1 MPSHGRQY
9 WIRTEQG
16 RVWGPYP
23 INALERL
30 RGQLTEKAQASIDGQ
45 QFRPGT
51 DFPELR
57 SLLTA
62 RSSAPAA
69 PSIPT
74 PPKVNPTPPKASPTP
89 PKGSPIPPKANPTP
103 PKASPTPPKGSPIPP
118 KANPTPAGGMYI
130 GPALRAMIEGTGKIK
145 RPEEPAAAAPPER
158 PVPPAPKPSAPP
170 VMRPAAVVHSEKLE
184 LSEQGNLADVST
196 VRLYA
201 LAALNAAS
209 GWLELQLE
217 SGRMITISFR
227 RGAPDHLSS
236 DDPELSLLR
245 FLQMRKVVTAEQAS
259 QAELHATKSGMD
271 VVSALFQLQFIP
283 PADAHKLLGEH
294 AVFLLDRA
302 IETARGT
309 FSFQNDAPSPPGAF
323 ALGHKWTLLAEAVR
337 RLDPVPLRAR
347 LGKQL
352 ARRVQRSGGSSIG
365 KLEELALTAQEA
377 RVHASIDGTRA
388 GEELVEQHGGPV
400 ALRLLFLLTELKHL
414 SFGEAE
420 EPRPAAP
427 QPPAPPPPAAA
438 PPPPPQGAAKP
449 APAPAARLTPP
460 QGSAPTARPTPARG
474 SAPVARPPPAPPK
487 PAAPS
492 RTYATPP
499 ADETPEAQLVRL
511 RGILA
516 RLEKGTHFEALGL
529 DRKATPADV
538 KKAFV
543 LLARDLHPDT
553 VTDPSQSELRGLK
566 ESLFARVNEAAQVLG
581 DDARRKE
588 YEAELTGDKKDVDVG
603 RIFDAEE
610 KFQKAEI
617 LIKAR
622 KYKEGLVLLD
632 EAIKLNDQEAE
643 FYAWRG
649 YARFLL
655 ANDRKLAFDDCA
667 AEVKKALKLV
677 ERCLPAHLFLG
688 HMHKVVGNLKAAASS
703 FQRVLDLDE
712 KHVDAQREL
721 RLMGKKA

>member
-1 MPSHGRQY
+1 MPPGGRQY

-23 INALERL
+23 IDALERL
-30 RGQLTEKAQASIDGQ
+30 RGQLTENAQASLDGKE
-45 QFRPGT
+45 FRSGM

-57 SLLTA
+57 SLLTERKA
-62 RSSAPAA
+62 APA
-69 PSIPT
+69 PPPT
-74 PPKVNPTPPKASPTP
+74 PPPPRAH
-89 PKGSPIPPKANPTP
+89 
-103 PKASPTPPKGSPIPP
+103 
-118 KANPTPAGGMYI
+118 PTPAAGMYV
-130 GPALRAMIEGTGKIK
+130 GPALRAMIEGAATRKA
-145 RPEEPAAAAPPER
+145 PEEPAAAPPHEK
-158 PVPPAPKPSAPP
+158 PAPPAPKPSGPP
-170 VMRPAAVVHSEKLE
+170 VMRPAAVMQSEKLE
-184 LSEQGNLADVST
+184 LAEQGDLADIT
-196 VRLYA
+196 PVRLYA
-201 LAALNAAS
+201 LAAIAGAN

-217 SGRMITISFR
+217 SGRMITVSFR
-227 RGAPDHLSS
+227 RGTPDHVSS

-245 FLQMRKVVTAEQAS
+245 FLQGRKTLTAEQAS
-259 QAELHATKSGMD
+259 QAELHATKGGVD

-294 AVFLLDRA
+294 ALFLLDRV
-302 IETARGT
+302 IESSRGT
-309 FSFQNDAPSPPGAF
+309 FTFEKDAPSPPGAF

-337 RLDPVPLRAR
+337 RLDPSPLRAR
-347 LGKQL
+347 LAKQL
-352 ARRVQRSGGSSIG
+352 GRHVQRSGGSSIG

-377 RVHASIDGTRA
+377 RLYASIDGTRL
-388 GEELVEQHGGPV
+388 GEELVEQHGAPV
-400 ALRLLFLLTELKHL
+400 TLRLLHLLTELKHL
-414 SFGEAE
+414 SFGEAAE
-420 EPRPAAP
+420 EPRPAAA
-427 QPPAPPPPAAA
+427 APPPPAPAAVPEPAVQAA
-438 PPPPPQGAAKP
+438 PPP
-449 APAPAARLTPP
+449 APRPAA
-460 QGSAPTARPTPARG
+460 AARPTPARG
-474 SAPVARPPPAPPK
+474 SAPVAKPAPPPPK
-487 PAAPS
+487 PAAPT

-499 ADETPEAQLVRL
+499 LDETPEAQLARL
-511 RGILA
+511 RGVVA

-529 DRKATPADV
+529 DRKATAAEV

-553 VTDPSQSELRGLK
+553 VTDPSQAELRAVK

-610 KFQKAEI
+610 KFQRAEI

-622 KYKEGLVLLD
+622 KYKEGLALLE
-632 EAIKLNDQEAE
+632 EAIQLNDQEAE

-655 ANDRKLAFDDCA
+655 ASDRKQAFDDCA

-688 HMHKVVGNLKAAASS
+688 HMHKVVGNLKSATSS
-703 FQRVLDLDE
+703 FQRVLDLDD
-712 KHVDAQREL
+712 KHVEAQREL

>member
-1 MPSHGRQY
+1 MPPGGRQY

-23 INALERL
+23 LEALERL
-30 RGQLTEKAQASIDGQ
+30 RGQLTEKAQASLDGQ
-45 QFRPGT
+45 EFRSGM

-57 SLLTA
+57 SLLSA
-62 RSSAPAA
+62 QRSISAA
-69 PSIPT
+69 PT
-74 PPKVNPTPPKASPTP
+74 PPPPKVRV
-89 PKGSPIPPKANPTP
+89 
-103 PKASPTPPKGSPIPP
+103 
-118 KANPTPAGGMYI
+118 TPAGGMYV
-130 GPALRAMIEGTGKIK
+130 GPALRAMIEG
-145 RPEEPAAAAPPER
+145 AAAKKQAPEPEA
-158 PVPPAPKPSAPP
+158 PAPVATPQKASQPPRAPAAPP
-170 VMRPAAVVHSEKLE
+170 VMRPVAVMQSEKLE
-184 LSEQGNLADVST
+184 MPIGGDLAEVSP

-209 GWLELQLE
+209 GRLELHLE
-217 SGRMITISFR
+217 SGRLITISFR
-227 RGAPDHLSS
+227 RGTPDHLSS

-245 FLQMRKVVTAEQAS
+245 FLQARKVVSADQAAQAEQHAS
-259 QAELHATKSGMD
+259 KNGVD

-283 PADAHKLLGEH
+283 PADAHKVLGEH

-302 IETARGT
+302 IETVRGT
-309 FSFQNDAPSPPGAF
+309 FSFEKDAPSPPGAF
-323 ALGHKWTLLAEAVR
+323 ALGQKWTLLAEAVR

-352 ARRVQRSGGSSIG
+352 ACRVQRSGGSSIG
-365 KLEELALTAQEA
+365 KVEELALTAQET
-377 RVHASIDGTRA
+377 RVHASIDGTRR
-388 GEELVEQHGGPV
+388 GDEIVEQHGGAV
-400 ALRLLFLLTELKHL
+400 ALRLLYLLTELKHL

-420 EPRPAAP
+420 EPRPAS
-427 QPPAPPPPAAA
+427 AA
-438 PPPPPQGAAKP
+438 PPPPPSP
-449 APAPAARLTPP
+449 PPAPAAVAPPPPVAVAPPAPAAGPTPP
-460 QGSAPTARPTPARG
+460 ASASARPAAVKRPTPARG
-474 SAPVARPPPAPPK
+474 SAPVAKPPPAPPK

-499 ADETPEAQLVRL
+499 PDETPQAQLARL
-511 RGILA
+511 RGVLG

-553 VTDPSQSELRGLK
+553 VTDPSQGELRAVK
-566 ESLFARVNEAAQVLG
+566 ESLFARINEAAEVLG

-622 KYKEGLVLLD
+622 KYKEGLALLD
-632 EAIKLNDQEAE
+632 EAIQLNDQEAE

-655 ANDRKLAFDDCA
+655 ATDRKTAFDECA
-667 AEVKKALKLV
+667 NEVKKALKLV
-677 ERCLPAHLFLG
+677 DRCLPAHLFLG

-703 FQRVLDLDE
+703 FQRVLDLDD
-712 KHVDAQREL
+712 KHVEAQREL

>member
-1 MPSHGRQY
+1 MPPGGKQY

-23 INALERL
+23 IEALERL
-30 RGQLTEKAQASIDGQ
+30 RGQLTEKAQASLDGKE
-45 QFRPGT
+45 FRSGM

-57 SLLTA
+57 SLLTE
-62 RSSAPAA
+62 RKVTPAP
-69 PSIPT
+69 PST
-74 PPKVNPTPPKASPTP
+74 PPPPRAH
-89 PKGSPIPPKANPTP
+89 
-103 PKASPTPPKGSPIPP
+103 
-118 KANPTPAGGMYI
+118 PTPAAGMYV
-130 GPALRAMIEGTGKIK
+130 GPALRAMIEGAAGRKP
-145 RPEEPAAAAPPER
+145 PEEPAAAPPPEK
-158 PVPPAPKPSAPP
+158 PAPPAPKPSGPP
-170 VMRPAAVVHSEKLE
+170 VMRPAAVMQSEKLE
-184 LSEQGNLADVST
+184 LAEQGDLADIT
-196 VRLYA
+196 PVRLYA
-201 LAALNAAS
+201 LAAIAGAN

-217 SGRMITISFR
+217 SGRMITVSFR
-227 RGAPDHLSS
+227 RGTPDHVSS

-245 FLQMRKVVTAEQAS
+245 FLQGRKTLTAEQAS
-259 QAELHATKSGMD
+259 QAELHATKGGVD

-294 AVFLLDRA
+294 ALFLLDRV
-302 IETARGT
+302 IESSRGT
-309 FSFQNDAPSPPGAF
+309 FTFEKDAPSPPGAF

-337 RLDPVPLRAR
+337 RLDPSPLRAR

-352 ARRVQRSGGSSIG
+352 GRHVQRSGGSSIG

-377 RVHASIDGTRA
+377 RLYASTDGTRL
-388 GEELVEQHGGPV
+388 GEDLVEQHGAPV
-400 ALRLLFLLTELKHL
+400 TLRLFHLLTELKHL
-414 SFGEAE
+414 SFGEAAE
-420 EPRPAAP
+420 EPRPASAAP
-427 QPPAPPPPAAA
+427 QPAPPPAPAPEPEPAVRAA
-438 PPPPPQGAAKP
+438 PPPAPKPP
-449 APAPAARLTPP
+449 PAAPP
-460 QGSAPTARPTPARG
+460 RPAAAARPTPARG
-474 SAPVARPPPAPPK
+474 AAPVARPAPPPPK
-487 PAAPS
+487 PAAPT

-499 ADETPEAQLVRL
+499 LDETPQAQLARL
-511 RGILA
+511 RGVVA

-529 DRKATPADV
+529 DRKATPTEV

-553 VTDPSQSELRGLK
+553 VTDPSQAELRGVK

-581 DDARRKE
+581 DDAQRKE

-617 LIKAR
+617 FIKAR
-622 KYKEGLVLLD
+622 KYKEGLALLD
-632 EAIKLNDQEAE
+632 EAIQLNDQEAE

-655 ANDRKLAFDDCA
+655 AGDRKQAFDDCA
-667 AEVKKALKLV
+667 GEVKKALKLV

-688 HMHKVVGNLKAAASS
+688 HMQKVVGNVKAAASS
-703 FQRVLDLDE
+703 FQRVLDLDD
-712 KHVDAQREL
+712 KHVEAQREL

>member
-1 MPSHGRQY
+1 MPPGGKQY

-23 INALERL
+23 IEALERL
-30 RGQLTEKAQASIDGQ
+30 RGQLTEKAQASLDGKE
-45 QFRPGT
+45 FRSGM

-57 SLLTA
+57 SLLTE
-62 RSSAPAA
+62 RKVTPAP
-69 PSIPT
+69 PST
-74 PPKVNPTPPKASPTP
+74 PPPPRAH
-89 PKGSPIPPKANPTP
+89 
-103 PKASPTPPKGSPIPP
+103 
-118 KANPTPAGGMYI
+118 PTPAAGMYV
-130 GPALRAMIEGTGKIK
+130 GPALRAMIEGAAGRKP
-145 RPEEPAAAAPPER
+145 PEEPAAAPPPEK
-158 PVPPAPKPSAPP
+158 PAPPAPKPSGPP
-170 VMRPAAVVHSEKLE
+170 VMRPAAVMQSEKLE
-184 LSEQGNLADVST
+184 LAEQGDLADIT
-196 VRLYA
+196 PVRLYA
-201 LAALNAAS
+201 LAAIAGAN

-217 SGRMITISFR
+217 SGRMITVSFR
-227 RGAPDHLSS
+227 RGTPDHVSS

-245 FLQMRKVVTAEQAS
+245 FLQGRKTLTAEQAS
-259 QAELHATKSGMD
+259 QAELHATKGGVD

-294 AVFLLDRA
+294 ALFLLDRV
-302 IETARGT
+302 IESSRGT
-309 FSFQNDAPSPPGAF
+309 FTFEKDAPSPPGAF

-337 RLDPVPLRAR
+337 RLDPSPLRAR

-352 ARRVQRSGGSSIG
+352 GCHVQRSGGSSIG

-377 RVHASIDGTRA
+377 RLYASIDGTRL
-388 GEELVEQHGGPV
+388 GEDLVEQHGAPV
-400 ALRLLFLLTELKHL
+400 TLRLFHLLTELKHL
-414 SFGEAE
+414 SFGEAAE
-420 EPRPAAP
+420 EPRPASAAP
-427 QPPAPPPPAAA
+427 QPAPPPAPAPEPEPGRAA
-438 PPPPPQGAAKP
+438 PPPAPKPPP
-449 APAPAARLTPP
+449 PRPAA
-460 QGSAPTARPTPARG
+460 AARPTPARG
-474 SAPVARPPPAPPK
+474 SAPVARPAPPPPK
-487 PAAPS
+487 PAAPT

-499 ADETPEAQLVRL
+499 LDETPQAQLARL
-511 RGILA
+511 RGVVA

-529 DRKATPADV
+529 DRKATPTEV

-553 VTDPSQSELRGLK
+553 VTDPSQAELRGVK

-581 DDARRKE
+581 DDAQRKE

-617 LIKAR
+617 FIKAR
-622 KYKEGLVLLD
+622 KYKEGLALLD
-632 EAIKLNDQEAE
+632 EAIQLNDQEAE

-655 ANDRKLAFDDCA
+655 AGDRKQAFDDCA
-667 AEVKKALKLV
+667 GEVKKALKLV

-688 HMHKVVGNLKAAASS
+688 HMQKVVGNVKAAASS
-703 FQRVLDLDE
+703 FQRVLDLDD
-712 KHVDAQREL
+712 KHVEAQREL

>member
-1 MPSHGRQY
+1 MPPGGKQY

-23 INALERL
+23 IEALERL
-30 RGQLTEKAQASIDGQ
+30 RGQLTEKAQASLDGKE
-45 QFRPGT
+45 FRSGM

-57 SLLTA
+57 SLLTE
-62 RSSAPAA
+62 RKVTPAP
-69 PSIPT
+69 PST
-74 PPKVNPTPPKASPTP
+74 PPPPRAH
-89 PKGSPIPPKANPTP
+89 
-103 PKASPTPPKGSPIPP
+103 
-118 KANPTPAGGMYI
+118 PTPAAGMYV
-130 GPALRAMIEGTGKIK
+130 GPALRAMIEGAAGRKP
-145 RPEEPAAAAPPER
+145 PEEPAAAPPPEK
-158 PVPPAPKPSAPP
+158 PAPPAPKPSGPP
-170 VMRPAAVVHSEKLE
+170 VMRPAAVMQSEKLE
-184 LSEQGNLADVST
+184 LAEQGDLADVT
-196 VRLYA
+196 PVRLYA
-201 LAALNAAS
+201 LAAIAGAN

-217 SGRMITISFR
+217 SGRMITVSFR
-227 RGAPDHLSS
+227 RGTPDHVSS

-245 FLQMRKVVTAEQAS
+245 FLQGRKTLTAEQAS
-259 QAELHATKSGMD
+259 QAELHATKGGVD

-294 AVFLLDRA
+294 ALFLLDRV
-302 IETARGT
+302 IESSRGT
-309 FSFQNDAPSPPGAF
+309 FTFEKDAPSPPGAF

-337 RLDPVPLRAR
+337 RLDPSPLRAR

-352 ARRVQRSGGSSIG
+352 GCHVQRSGGSSIG

-377 RVHASIDGTRA
+377 RLYASIDGTRL
-388 GEELVEQHGGPV
+388 GEDLVEQHGAPV
-400 ALRLLFLLTELKHL
+400 TLRLFHLLTELKHL
-414 SFGEAE
+414 SFGEAAE
-420 EPRPAAP
+420 EPRPASAAP
-427 QPPAPPPPAAA
+427 QPAPPPAPAPEPEPGRAA
-438 PPPPPQGAAKP
+438 PPPAPKPPP
-449 APAPAARLTPP
+449 PRPAA
-460 QGSAPTARPTPARG
+460 AARPTPARG
-474 SAPVARPPPAPPK
+474 SAPVARPAPPPPK
-487 PAAPS
+487 PAAPT

-499 ADETPEAQLVRL
+499 LDETPQAQLARL
-511 RGILA
+511 RGVVA

-529 DRKATPADV
+529 DRKATPTEV

-553 VTDPSQSELRGLK
+553 VTDPSQAELRGVK

-581 DDARRKE
+581 DDAQRKE

-617 LIKAR
+617 FIKAR
-622 KYKEGLVLLD
+622 KYKEGLALLD
-632 EAIKLNDQEAE
+632 EAIQLNDQEAE

-655 ANDRKLAFDDCA
+655 AGDRKQAFDDCA
-667 AEVKKALKLV
+667 GEVKKALKLV

-688 HMHKVVGNLKAAASS
+688 HMQKVVGNVKAAASS
-703 FQRVLDLDE
+703 FQRVLDLDD
-712 KHVDAQREL
+712 KHVEAQREL

>member
-1 MPSHGRQY
+1 MPPGGRQY

-23 INALERL
+23 IGALERL
-30 RGQLTEKAQASIDGQ
+30 RGQLTEKAQASLDGKE
-45 QFRPGT
+45 FRSGM

-57 SLLTA
+57 SLLTERKA
-62 RSSAPAA
+62 T
-69 PSIPT
+69 PT
-74 PPKVNPTPPKASPTP
+74 PPSTPPVPRVH
-89 PKGSPIPPKANPTP
+89 
-103 PKASPTPPKGSPIPP
+103 
-118 KANPTPAGGMYI
+118 PTPAAGMYV
-130 GPALRAMIEGTGKIK
+130 GPALRAMIEGTAARKS
-145 RPEEPAAAAPPER
+145 PEEPVAAPPPEK
-158 PVPPAPKPSAPP
+158 PAPPAPKPSGPP
-170 VMRPAAVVHSEKLE
+170 VMRPAAVMQSEKLE
-184 LSEQGNLADVST
+184 LAEQGNLAEVT
-196 VRLYA
+196 PVRLYA
-201 LAALNAAS
+201 LAALGGAN

-227 RGAPDHLSS
+227 RGTPDHVSS

-245 FLQMRKVVTAEQAS
+245 FLQGRKIVTAEQAS
-259 QAELHATKSGMD
+259 QAEQHATKGGVD

-302 IETARGT
+302 IETSRGT
-309 FSFQNDAPSPPGAF
+309 FTFEKDAPSPPGAF

-352 ARRVQRSGGSSIG
+352 GHHVQRSGGSSIG
-365 KLEELALTAQEA
+365 KLEE
-377 RVHASIDGTRA
+377 
-388 GEELVEQHGGPV
+388 V
-400 ALRLLFLLTELKHL
+400 ALRLLHLLTELKHL
-414 SFGEAE
+414 SFGEAAE
-420 EPRPAAP
+420 EPRPASAP
-427 QPPAPPPPAAA
+427 QPAPPAPAAA
-438 PPPPPQGAAKP
+438 PEPSVQAAPPPAPKPPPVAAP
-449 APAPAARLTPP
+449 RPAA
-460 QGSAPTARPTPARG
+460 AARPTPARG
-474 SAPVARPPPAPPK
+474 SAPVARPAPPPPK

-499 ADETPEAQLVRL
+499 ADETPQAQLARL
-511 RGILA
+511 RGIVA

-529 DRKATPADV
+529 DRKATPAEV

-553 VTDPSQSELRGLK
+553 VTDPSQAELRGLK

-581 DDARRKE
+581 DDPRRKE
-588 YEAELTGDKKDVDVG
+588 YEAELAGDKKDVDVG

-617 LIKAR
+617 FIKAR
-622 KYKEGLVLLD
+622 KYKEGLALLD
-632 EAIKLNDQEAE
+632 EAIQLNDQEAE

-655 ANDRKLAFDDCA
+655 ASDRKQAFDDCA
-667 AEVKKALKLV
+667 SEVKKALKLV

-688 HMHKVVGNLKAAASS
+688 HMHKVVGNLKAATSS
-703 FQRVLDLDE
+703 FQRVLDLDD
-712 KHVDAQREL
+712 KHVEAQREL

>member
-1 MPSHGRQY
+1 MPPGGRQY

-23 INALERL
+23 IDALERL
-30 RGQLTEKAQASIDGQ
+30 RGQLTEKAQASLDGKE
-45 QFRPGT
+45 FRSGM

-57 SLLTA
+57 SLLTERKA
-62 RSSAPAA
+62 TPAPPSAP
-69 PSIPT
+69 
-74 PPKVNPTPPKASPTP
+74 PPPRAH
-89 PKGSPIPPKANPTP
+89 
-103 PKASPTPPKGSPIPP
+103 
-118 KANPTPAGGMYI
+118 PTPAAGMYV
-130 GPALRAMIEGTGKIK
+130 GPALRAMIEGTAARKQ
-145 RPEEPAAAAPPER
+145 PEEPVAAPPPEK
-158 PVPPAPKPSAPP
+158 PAPPAPKPSGPP
-170 VMRPAAVVHSEKLE
+170 VMRPAAVMQSENLE
-184 LSEQGNLADVST
+184 LAEQGNLAEVSP

-201 LAALNAAS
+201 LAALAGAN
-209 GWLELQLE
+209 GWLEIQLE

-227 RGAPDHLSS
+227 RGTPDHVSS

-245 FLQMRKVVTAEQAS
+245 FLQGRKVVTAEQAA
-259 QAELHATKSGMD
+259 QAEQHATKGGVD
-271 VVSALFQLQFIP
+271 VVSALFQLRFIP

-302 IETARGT
+302 IETSRGT
-309 FSFQNDAPSPPGAF
+309 FTFEKDAPSPPGAF

-352 ARRVQRSGGSSIG
+352 GHHVQRSGGSSIG

-377 RVHASIDGTRA
+377 RLYASIDGTRR
-388 GEELVEQHGGPV
+388 GEQLVEQHGAPV
-400 ALRLLFLLTELKHL
+400 ALRLLHLLTELKHL
-414 SFGEAE
+414 SFGEAAE
-420 EPRPAAP
+420 EPRPASAP
-427 QPPAPPPPAAA
+427 QPAPPAPAAA
-438 PPPPPQGAAKP
+438 PEPAVQAAPPPAPKPPPVAAP
-449 APAPAARLTPP
+449 RPAA
-460 QGSAPTARPTPARG
+460 AARPTPARG
-474 SAPVARPPPAPPK
+474 STPVAKPAPPPPK

-499 ADETPEAQLVRL
+499 LDETPEAQLARL
-511 RGILA
+511 RGIVA

-529 DRKATPADV
+529 DRKAPPAEV

-553 VTDPSQSELRGLK
+553 VTDPSQAELRGVK

-617 LIKAR
+617 FIKAR
-622 KYKEGLVLLD
+622 KYKEGLALLD
-632 EAIKLNDQEAE
+632 EAIQLNDQEAE

-655 ANDRKLAFDDCA
+655 ASDRKQAFDDCA
-667 AEVKKALKLV
+667 GEVKKALKLV

-688 HMHKVVGNLKAAASS
+688 HMHKVVGNLKAATSS
-703 FQRVLDLDE
+703 FQRVLDLDD
-712 KHVDAQREL
+712 KHVEAQREL

>member
-1 MPSHGRQY
+1 MPPEGRQY
-9 WIRTEQG
+9 WIKTEQG

-23 INALERL
+23 IGALERL

-45 QFRPGT
+45 QFHSGM

-57 SLLTA
+57 SLLTS
-62 RSSAPAA
+62 RSVAPAA
-69 PSIPT
+69 PAITTPRGSTPVAPAITTPRGSTPVAPSSPPPPKAKPT
-74 PPKVNPTPPKASPTP
+74 PPPR
-89 PKGSPIPPKANPTP
+89 G
-103 PKASPTPPKGSPIPP
+103 
-118 KANPTPAGGMYI
+118 NPTPAGGMYI

-145 RPEEPAAAAPPER
+145 RPEEPAAAPPPEK
-158 PVPPAPKPSAPP
+158 PAPPAPKPSGPP
-170 VMRPAAVVHSEKLE
+170 VMRPAAVMQSEKLE
-184 LSEQGNLADVST
+184 LSEQGSLSDISP

-201 LAALNAAS
+201 LAALNSAS
-209 GWLELQLE
+209 GWLELHLE

-227 RGAPDHLSS
+227 RGARDHISS
-236 DDPELSLLR
+236 DDPDLSLLP
-245 FLQMRKVVTAEQAS
+245 FLQMRKVITAEQGS
-259 QAELHATKSGMD
+259 QAEQHATKTGMD

-302 IETARGT
+302 IEVTRGT
-309 FSFQNDAPSPPGAF
+309 FSFEKDAPSPPGAF
-323 ALGHKWTLLAEAVR
+323 ALGHKWALLAEAVR

-377 RVHASIDGTRA
+377 RVHASIDGTRV

-400 ALRLLFLLTELKHL
+400 AVRLLYLLTELKHL

-420 EPRPAAP
+420 EPRPASA
-427 QPPAPPPPAAA
+427 APPPPAAA
-438 PPPPPQGAAKP
+438 PPPAPPPAAARP
-449 APAPAARLTPP
+449 APAPAARPTPP
-460 QGSAPTARPTPARG
+460 RG
-474 SAPVARPPPAPPK
+474 TAPVAKPPPAPPK

-499 ADETPEAQLVRL
+499 PDEAPQAQLARL
-511 RGILA
+511 RGVLA
-516 RLEKGTHFEALGL
+516 RLEKGTHYEALGL
-529 DRKATPADV
+529 DRKATAADV
-538 KKAFV
+538 KRAFV

-553 VTDPSQSELRGLK
+553 VTDPAQSELRGLK

-581 DDARRKE
+581 DDAQRKE

-622 KYKEGLVLLD
+622 KYKEGLALLD

-688 HMHKVVGNLKAAASS
+688 HMHKVVGNLKAATSS
-703 FQRVLDLDE
+703 FQRVLDLDD
-712 KHVDAQREL
+712 KHVEAQREL